1 MRLTVDNIKRI
12 IKEELE
18 KLLKENQEGG
28 YDPNEEIPDA
38 APEGSEKT
46 YDSLFTTTQKES
58 SGCYELLEK
67 VIELCTVLRFVRD
80 GERWRVLAVNAN
92 HPLIRF
98 TGDRHQ
104 EVDGRGTL
112 RFIHRD
118 LKEILNNK
126 LIESVDFSSFADGYK
141 RSIVGKCFWWRIALK
156 VHDQVY
162 GANDYPNPFL
172 AKGVHNEERKLMFLQ
187 FMALLAKELR
197 KVQKG
202 EATPPEAEGDI
213 E

>member
-104 EVDGRGTL
+104 EVDGER
-112 RFIHRD
+112 HPP
-118 LKEILNNK
+118 
-126 LIESVDFSSFADGYK
+126 
-141 RSIVGKCFWWRIALK
+141 
-156 VHDQVY
+156 VY
-162 GANDYPNPFL
+162 S
-172 AKGVHNEERKLMFLQ
+172 
-187 FMALLAKELR
+187 
-197 KVQKG
+197 
-202 EATPPEAEGDI
+202 
-213 E
+213 